1 MPDGYTE
8 LKVRWAGYKEITMA
22 RPSRRKKT
30 RRKEPSLG
38 SALNEVGFKPLGRRI
53 KIKQGIDQVKLR
65 LRLIAN
71 T

>member
-1 MPDGYTE
+1 
-8 LKVRWAGYKEITMA
+8 MA
-22 RPSRRKKT
+22 RLSRRKKT

-38 SALNEVGFKPLGRRI
+38 SALDEVGFKPLGRRI